1 MASIE
6 EILGRKIESV
16 KELRKYITDLQNSLL
31 GLDKESDEYKQT
43 VQQLVTAQ
51 GELNNIT
58 KAGKTE
64 FDAAKDSIVG
74 LESQYKALYNTYK
87 MFSEE
92 QRNSPIGREMAKS
105 LDELS
110 TKLNESK
117 KEVGNFKDN
126 IGHYAEGAVEAFQK
140 MGISV
145 GSLQKPLSA
154 ANGGMKAFN
163 TTLKANPILAV
174 VAAVLALVNIIKKAV
189 EAIGKNEDSQMR
201 LNQAMAAFQPIIDG
215 VSNAFDALGKVIV
228 TVVGWIGNAV
238 DAIRLAGAAVTDF
251 LGITKNAKKELQEQQ
266 TLYQDLA
273 KAQND
278 LTKAK
283 REAQVE
289 GAKKS
294 AEVERLRE
302 EASETT
308 NLTEKKR
315 LLKEAKRIQGEID
328 QKNIEIA
335 QEEARILQIQDE
347 LTANSAED
355 NDKLAAALQNVANAE
370 ARAAQNARQFNK
382 QLNSVKSSSSGAGR
396 AVENFKKKAQDLY
409 KSLQDENKTEIVK
422 IKEKYEEEKKLLE
435 KYHLD
440 TTLLT
445 KKYNKDIE
453 EANERSRK
461 TYLDNLRKMT
471 IDQNRVYANN
481 RNARLDIL
489 DEVEKKNPI
498 LANEGRIKEYTDKLN
513 ALNDLYTKIEQTITE
528 LKNSSDGLFNSN
540 EEWANFI
547 DEAMAAPVERLGGSL
562 AELKTQ
568 MEDVNQQFGV
578 SLSTV
583 KQVEAETKKTIG
595 TINKLDLDNL
605 ILKFNRK
612 VDWALGEY
620 GKELQEGFGME
631 PLIYGASD
639 AYTKVFNKLVNTI
652 RSGEFKEAKE
662 QLDNFFNFN
671 DSLDESTIRMRVLFL
686 ARLIEELREKLAED
700 PSEEIQAQLTT
711 ALNEYVQYYTEW
723 ISRLDNLNQLAIE
736 RTQELW
742 DESFNAFDRSTS
754 SISSMIGTFQS
765 LIQEEVQEGKIS
777 RAEAEK
783 KIKTLKN
790 LEKVQLAVSVANI
803 AASTAG
809 GIMDVW
815 RGYAGELVVNA
826 QTAAAAGPAGA
837 ATKAVLDAKSLA
849 SAILRTTGLA
859 ATALAQ
865 LAAARGS
872 YISNTSGFN
881 ELSAG
886 STSGAIASPE
896 TIESSPFTYW
906 QERQSLEMEHLI
918 NKPIWVS
925 VTDIE
930 NGLNDRARVIEE
942 SSF

>member
-31 GLDKESDEYKQT
+31 GLDKDSDEYKKT

-64 FDAAKDSIVG
+64 FDAAKDSIAG
-74 LESQYKALYNTYK
+74 MEKEYRALYNTYK
-87 MFSEE
+87 MFSDE

-110 TKLNESK
+110 TKINESK

-126 IGHYAEGAVEAFQK
+126 IGHYAEGAIEAFQK

-174 VAAVLALVNIIKKAV
+174 VAAVLALVNIFKKAT
-189 EAIGKNEDSQMR
+189 EAIGKNEESQMR

-228 TVVGWIGNAV
+228 TVVGWIGKAV

-315 LLKEAKRIQGEID
+315 LLEEAKRIQGEID
-328 QKNIEIA
+328 QENIEIA
-335 QEEARILQIQDE
+335 QEELRILQIQDE

-355 NDKLAAALQNVANAE
+355 NEKLAAALQNVANAE

-382 QLNSVKSSSSGAGR
+382 QLSSVKSGASGAGR

-453 EANERSRK
+453 AENERSRK
-461 TYLDNLRKMT
+461 TYFDNLRKFQVE
-471 IDQNRVYANN
+471 QNKAYNN
-481 RNARLDIL
+481 SYNALLGMYQEMDKY
-489 DEVEKKNPI
+489 DPI
-498 LANEGRIKEYTDKLN
+498 GANEGRIKQYNKKLD
-513 ALNDLYTKIEQTITE
+513 ALNSIYENIRNILNTFNESDYGGKEGMEEFLTIMFDTPIEKLDGDFLNLSDALTNVNEKFGLNIKSIGDLR
-528 LKNSSDGLFNSN
+528 N
-540 EEWANFI
+540 EI
-547 DEAMAAPVERLGGSL
+547 MH
-562 AELKTQ
+562 TQ
-568 MEDVNQQFGV
+568 GDI
-578 SLSTV
+578 
-583 KQVEAETKKTIG
+583 K
-595 TINKLDLDNL
+595 KLDLDK
-605 ILKFNRK
+605 ILLRYNEK
-612 VDWALGEY
+612 VEEHLSNFGETLQDVF
-620 GKELQEGFGME
+620 GKE
-631 PLIYGASD
+631 PIIYGISD
-639 AYTKVFNKLVNTI
+639 AYTTLFHRVFDTI
-652 RSGEFKEAKE
+652 NSGKFKEAKSD
-662 QLDNFFNFN
+662 LNSFFDFADN
-671 DSLDESTIRMRVLFL
+671 LDEWALNDKVIFI
-686 ARLIEELREKLAED
+686 ANLIEKLKDKMAED
-700 PSEEIQAQLTT
+700 PSEDIKAQLEN
-711 ALNEYVQYYTEW
+711 AENLYAQSYMDL

-765 LIQEEVQEGKIS
+765 LIQAEIQEGKIS
-777 RAEAEK
+777 RTEAEK

-815 RGYAGELVVNA
+815 RGYAGELVVNS
-826 QTAAAAGPAGA
+826 QTAAAAGPAA
-837 ATKAVLDAKSLA
+837 LATKAALDAKSLA

-872 YISNTSGFN
+872 YISNTSSLN

-918 NKPIWVS
+918 NKPSYVLVS
-925 VTDIE
+925 DIE
-930 NGLNDRARVIEE
+930 EGLNTSRVRVEE
-942 SSF
+942 STF

>member
-64 FDAAKDSIVG
+64 FDAAKDSIAG
-74 LESQYKALYNTYK
+74 MEKEYRALYNTYK
-87 MFSEE
+87 MLSEE

-126 IGHYAEGAVEAFQK
+126 IGHYAEGAIEAFQK

-174 VAAVLALVNIIKKAV
+174 VAAVLALVNILKKGV
-189 EAIGKNEDSQMR
+189 EAIGKNEESQNR
-201 LNQAMAAFQPIIDG
+201 LNRAMATFQPIIDA
-215 VSNAFDALGKVIV
+215 VSNAFDRLGQHIV
-228 TVVGWIGNAV
+228 SAVEFVAKAV
-238 DAIRLAGAAVTDF
+238 DKIREVKAAFTDF
-251 LGITKNAKKELQEQQ
+251 LGITKGAKEELKQQQAVYKGLAESQE
-266 TLYQDLA
+266 
-273 KAQND
+273 K
-278 LTKAK
+278 LTKAR
-283 REAQVE
+283 REANVE
-289 GAKKS
+289 ASKKS

-302 EASETT
+302 EASETD
-308 NLTEKKR
+308 NLVEKKKK
-315 LLKEAKRIQGEID
+315 LEEAKRIQGEID
-328 QKNIEIA
+328 QQNIELA
-335 QEEARILQIQDE
+335 QEELRILQTQDE

-355 NDKLAAALQNVANAE
+355 NEKLAAALQKVADAE
-370 ARAAQNARQFNK
+370 ARAASNARNFNK
-382 QLNSVKSSSSGAGR
+382 QLNSVKSSSSSAGR
-396 AVENFKKKAQDLY
+396 SVEDFKKKAQDLY
-409 KSLQDENKTEIVK
+409 KSLQEDNKTEIVK

-461 TYLDNLRKMT
+461 TYLDNLRKFQVE
-471 IDQNRVYANN
+471 QNNAYNN
-481 RNARLDIL
+481 SYNALLGMYQEMDKY
-489 DEVEKKNPI
+489 DPI
-498 LANEGRIKEYTDKLN
+498 GANEGRIKQYNKKLD
-513 ALNDLYTKIEQTITE
+513 ALNSIYDNIRNILNSFNESDYGGKEGMEEFLTIMFDTPIEQ
-528 LKNSSDGLFNSN
+528 LDGKFL
-540 EEWANFI
+540 
-547 DEAMAAPVERLGGSL
+547 
-562 AELKTQ
+562 
-568 MEDVNQQFGV
+568 
-578 SLSTV
+578 SLS
-583 KQVEAETKKTIG
+583 EALTNVNEKFGLNIKSIG
-595 TINKLDLDNL
+595 DLRNEIMHTQGDIKKLDLDNL
-605 ILKFNRK
+605 LLKYNEKIDR
-612 VDWALGEY
+612 ALGEY
-620 GKELQEGFGME
+620 GNILQEEFGME

-652 RSGEFKEAKE
+652 KSGEFKEAKE

-671 DSLDESTIRMRVLFL
+671 DKLDESTIRMRVLFL
-686 ARLIEELREKLAED
+686 ARLIEELREKMAED
-700 PSEEIQAQLTT
+700 PSEEIQAQLGS
-711 ALNEYVQYYTEW
+711 ALNEYVQYRTEW
-723 ISRLDNLNQLAIE
+723 ISKLDNLNQLAIE

-765 LIQEEVQEGKIS
+765 LIQAEVQEGKIS

-896 TIESSPFTYW
+896 TIDSSIYSYY
-906 QERQSLEMEHLI
+906 QERQSLEMEQLM
-918 NKPIWVS
+918 NRPVYVLVS
-925 VTDIE
+925 DIE
-930 NGLNDRARVIEE
+930 EGLNTSKVRVEE
-942 SSF
+942 STF

>member
-64 FDAAKDSIVG
+64 FDAAKDSIAG
-74 LESQYKALYNTYK
+74 MEKEYKALYNTYK

-126 IGHYAEGAVEAFQK
+126 IGHYAEGAIEAFQK

-228 TVVGWIGNAV
+228 TVVGWIGKAV

-251 LGITKNAKKELQEQQ
+251 LGITKNAKKDLQEQQ

-315 LLKEAKRIQGEID
+315 LLEEAKRIQGEID
-328 QKNIEIA
+328 QENIEIA
-335 QEEARILQIQDE
+335 QEELRILQIQDE

-355 NDKLAAALQNVANAE
+355 NEKLAAALQNVANAE

-382 QLNSVKSSSSGAGR
+382 QLSSVKSSSSSAGR

-461 TYLDNLRKMT
+461 TYFDNLRKFQVE
-471 IDQNRVYANN
+471 QNKAYNN
-481 RNARLDIL
+481 SYNARLAIL
-489 DEVEKKNPI
+489 QEMDKYDPI
-498 LANEGRIKEYTDKLN
+498 GANEGRIEQYNKKLD
-513 ALNDLYTKIEQTITE
+513 ALNTIYENIRNILNTFNESDFGGEEGLKEFLTIMLDTPIEKLDEKFLGLSEAFTNVNEKFGLNIKSIGDL
-528 LKNSSDGLFNSN
+528 
-540 EEWANFI
+540 
-547 DEAMAAPVERLGGSL
+547 
-562 AELKTQ
+562 
-568 MEDVNQQFGV
+568 
-578 SLSTV
+578 
-583 KQVEAETKKTIG
+583 EAEIMHIQGDIK
-595 TINKLDLDNL
+595 KLDLDNIL
-605 ILKFNRK
+605 LKFNEK
-612 VDWALGEY
+612 VGEDLSYFSKALQNVF
-620 GKELQEGFGME
+620 GKEPIF
-631 PLIYGASD
+631 YGVSD
-639 AYTKVFNKLVNTI
+639 AYTTLFHRVFDTI
-652 RSGEFKEAKE
+652 NSGKFKEAKSD
-662 QLDNFFNFN
+662 LDSFFDFT
-671 DSLDESTIRMRVLFL
+671 DSLDEWAIRDKVVFL
-686 ARLIEELREKLAED
+686 GNLIETLKEKMKED
-700 PSEEIQAQLTT
+700 PSEDIKAQLEN
-711 ALNEYVQYYTEW
+711 AENLYVQSYMDL

-765 LIQEEVQEGKIS
+765 LIQAEVQEGKIS

-826 QTAAAAGPAGA
+826 QTAAAAGPAAA
-837 ATKAVLDAKSLA
+837 ATKVALDAKSLA

-896 TIESSPFTYW
+896 TIESSIYSYY
-906 QERQSLEMEHLI
+906 QERQSLEMEQMMNRPVYVL
-918 NKPIWVS
+918 VS
-925 VTDIE
+925 DIE
-930 NGLNDRARVIEE
+930 EGLNTSKVRVEE
-942 SSF
+942 STF